1 MKKCICRLMLPTVML
16 LAMCGEGFAD
26 VEINAANFPDEIF
39 RNYVS
44 TSFDKNSDSTLS
56 NTEIAS
62 VKDINVSDKGIS
74 SLNGIEYFT
83 ALTSLS
89 CHYNQLTALDV
100 SNNTALTGLYCYE
113 NQLTTLDVS
122 KNTALS
128 FLRCDSNKLT
138 ALDLSKNT
146 ALEYLRCD
154 SNKLTALDLS
164 KNTALEDLI
173 CSDNKLTALDVSGCT
188 ALWRLSCHENQLTAL
203 DLSKNTALLVL
214 ACESN
219 QLTALDLSKN
229 TALTDLDCD
238 FTIESVNNNF
248 AFNIAAF
255 MNAYKSLGDGLLNV
269 DFKYYYGDGSEY
281 GSLTLDQ
288 DTINANNVV
297 NFTIPAGKTFR
308 DIEMTLT
315 YSNSTNKRVTVSPY
329 SGSSSNTT
337 ITAPIITTSSLPFA
351 SVDVSY
357 SAAFSAIGASP
368 ITWTLSDGT
377 LPDGLSMDSSGSI
390 SGTPTTTGAYSFTVT
405 ASNSSGSE
413 SRLFSIIVPFSALR
427 APKITTTSLADGCAN
442 SPYGVQ
448 LTATGTSPLTWSVA
462 QGSSL
467 PAGFT
472 LTESGYLYGTHTS
485 ADTTAFTVC
494 TANSAGTDS
503 QDLSLTFYESP
514 LRTRPA
520 ILPEPP
526 NPAAQGAAYTCQL
539 AAAGTPP
546 FTWTLAKGK
555 LPAGLSM
562 SDSGLIT
569 GTPTKAAA
577 AKLALNVSND
587 YGKETRTLTLN
598 ICKLPEITAKSLKDA
613 TVDKKYT
620 ETVKG
625 TGTKPLT
632 WELEGTLP
640 QGLPLFEADNA
651 KITGIPSTN
660 DTGMVRVTLSNPAGE
675 VSKVF
680 TLKVSA
686 VLPKITPKTLKAG
699 TYGKNY
705 SAAIK
710 IKGSEPITVF
720 LSGDLPEGLTFDSST
735 GKITGT
741 PSEVCTDRAI
751 TILAVNTGGLA
762 QQEYS
767 LTVKAVTPKITT
779 KQLPDAVQ
787 GSAYSVALEATG
799 TPAITWTA
807 EGLPTGLSIS
817 TTGTISGTPT
827 ESGTFP
833 VKVSAANSLKTVQKS
848 YKLVVTASTTPPT
861 TSQDTTPQAVN
872 SQQSAESKTGYAA
885 QNVSRHGAA
894 IRADMNDVDV
904 NDDVSAGEYSI
915 VADLGTV
922 SVDEAGMYDFT
933 VTLSDDTHAGKE
945 LLYLAGSN
953 EPSNDD
959 AIAEFYD
966 DTGEDIST
974 VPENRTITVSVWLK
988 KGITYTPSIAVKH

>member
-1 MKKCICRLMLPTVML
+1 MKKIICRLMLLAVML
-16 LAMCGEGFAD
+16 LAVCGEGFAD
-26 VEINAANFPDEIF
+26 VAINAANFPDEIF

-56 NTEIAS
+56 DTEIAS
-62 VKDINVSDKGIS
+62 VTNIDVSDKGIS

-89 CHYNQLTALDV
+89 CPY
-100 SNNTALTGLYCYE
+100 

-122 KNTALS
+122 KNTALTG
-128 FLRCDSNKLT
+128 LYCYENK
-138 ALDLSKNT
+138 
-146 ALEYLRCD
+146 
-154 SNKLTALDLS
+154 
-164 KNTALEDLI
+164 
-173 CSDNKLTALDVSGCT
+173 
-188 ALWRLSCHENQLTAL
+188 
-203 DLSKNTALLVL
+203 
-214 ACESN
+214 
-219 QLTALDLSKN
+219 LTALDLSKN
-229 TALTDLDCD
+229 TALTDLDCN

-255 MNAYKSLGDGLLNV
+255 MNAYKSLGDGLLHV
-269 DFKYYYGDGSEY
+269 DFKYYYGDDSAYSNLTY

-297 NFTIPAGKTFR
+297 NFTIPAGKTFSN
-308 DIEMTLT
+308 IEMTLT
-315 YSNSTNKRVTVSPY
+315 YSNSTNKEVTVYPY
-329 SGSSSNTT
+329 SGSSSNTPL
-337 ITAPIITTSSLPFA
+337 TAPIITTSSLPFA

-357 SAAFSAIGASP
+357 SAAFSAIGSSP
-368 ITWTLSDGT
+368 ITWSISDGT

-390 SGTPTTTGAYSFTVT
+390 SGTPAATGAYSFTVT
-405 ASNSSGSE
+405 ASNSAGSA
-413 SRLFSIIVPFSALR
+413 SRLFSIIIPFSVLR
-427 APKITTTSLADGCAN
+427 APNITTTSLTDGYAN
-442 SPYGVQ
+442 SPYGCQ
-448 LTATGTSPLTWSVA
+448 LTASGTSPLTWSLA

-467 PAGFT
+467 PAGLT
-472 LTESGYLYGTHTS
+472 LTEAGYLYGTHTS

-494 TANSAGTDS
+494 ATNSAGTDS
-503 QDLSLTFYESP
+503 QDLSLTFCEPPS
-514 LRTRPA
+514 RTRPI

-526 NPAAQGAAYTCQL
+526 NPATQGAAYTCQL

-577 AKLALNVSND
+577 AKLAFNVSND

-598 ICKLPEITAKSLKDA
+598 ICKLPEITAKALKDA

-632 WELEGTLP
+632 WQLEGTLP

-660 DTGMVRVTLSNPAGE
+660 DTGMVRVTLSNPVGE

-686 VLPKITPKTLKAG
+686 VLPKITPKTLKAA
-699 TYGKNY
+699 TYDKNY

-710 IKGSEPITVF
+710 IKGSEPITVI

-741 PSEVCTDRAI
+741 PSEVCTGRPI

-767 LTVKAVTPKITT
+767 LTVKAVAPKIIT
-779 KQLPDAVQ
+779 KQLPDATQ
-787 GSAYSVALEATG
+787 GNAYSTALEATG

-807 EGLPTGLSIS
+807 EGLPAGLSMS
-817 TTGTISGTPT
+817 TAGTISGTPT
-827 ESGTFP
+827 ESGKFS
-833 VKVSAANSLKTVQKS
+833 VKISAANSLKTVQKS
-848 YKLVVTASTTPPT
+848 YKLTVTASTTPPATTSQDTTPPAT

-894 IRADMNDVDV
+894 IRVDMNDVDV
-904 NDDVSAGEYSI
+904 NDDVLAGEYSI
-915 VADLGTV
+915 VAEFGTI
-922 SVDEAGMYDFT
+922 SVDESGMYDFS
-933 VTLSDDTHAGKE
+933 VTLSDDSRTGKK

-953 EPSNDD
+953 EPSEDD

-966 DTGEDIST
+966 DTGEEIDC
-974 VPENRTITVSVWLK
+974 VPENGIITVSVWLK
-988 KGITYTPSIAVKH
+988 KGIIYTPFLAVKH